1 MLDKHNRYLSD
12 ENTGVEMLYRN
23 IDINTTEFQNTDDIA
38 MYNKNAEHFDI
49 KTLQILGE
57 DDLDRINTYII
68 PQHYKDLDVEE
79 YINGL
84 VKSKSGD
91 SDISVKAKARV
102 EMELAMYKER
112 GLYPILQVLIY
123 VVDTLRKHNLVWGVG
138 RGSSVASYLLHLIGV
153 HKVDSVKYNL
163 DIKEFLKR

>member
-12 ENTGVEMLYRN
+12 ENTGIEMLYHN
-23 IDINTTEFQNTDDIA
+23 KDIHKAEFTNTEDIEKYNQSASEFDV
-38 MYNKNAEHFDI
+38 
-49 KTLQILGE
+49 KTLQILSE

-68 PQHYKDLDVEE
+68 PQHYKELDVEE
-79 YINGL
+79 YIRKLVPNG
-84 VKSKSGD
+84 VDGTDNAEASQ
-91 SDISVKAKARV
+91 RV
-102 EMELAMYKER
+102 EMELAMYTER

-163 DIKEFLKR
+163 DIKEFIKR